1 MARLRFLAS
10 RRALVLAALVV
21 SGVAALL
28 WFAPSN
34 QYLFL
39 PDEARP
45 VAPLVKVPDEEP
57 LAGKGGIYMV
67 DILVRKANLL
77 ERLFPSLYDGAT
89 LVPAHAINP
98 FGVSEGQRRKT
109 SLGQMTRSQQVAA
122 AVALR
127 ALGYEVDA
135 TPTGA
140 EVLVVL
146 PGTPAA
152 GALEPGDVIV
162 RAKGRVVRLRG
173 DLLRIMTGHR
183 PGTPV
188 TFTVRSSGGLRHVT
202 LDTQADDDE
211 PSRAIVGIRV
221 DQAANIEL
229 PVKVRID
236 AGSVGGP
243 SAGLAFALD
252 IVDELG
258 REVDNGR
265 RIVVTGEL
273 DLDGTVGPIGGVKQK
288 TIGARAAGADVFIV
302 PEGNA
307 TEARRYAEDLEVV
320 PVETFSEALS
330 ALGAA
335 EAE

>member
-1 MARLRFLAS
+1 MARLRVLAS
-10 RRALVLAALVV
+10 PRALVLAALVV

-39 PDEARP
+39 PDKARP

-67 DILVRKANLL
+67 EILLRKANLL
-77 ERLFPSLYDGAT
+77 ERLFPSLHDGAT

-98 FGVSEGQRRKT
+98 FGVSEGQRRKIG
-109 SLGQMTRSQQVAA
+109 LGQMTRSQQVAA

-127 ALGYEVDA
+127 ELGYEVDA

-173 DLLRIMTGHR
+173 DLPRIMTGHR

-188 TFTVRSSGGLRHVT
+188 TFTVRRSGGLRRVT
-202 LDTQADDDE
+202 LGTQAGEVDG
-211 PSRAIVGIRV
+211 RAIVGIQV
-221 DQAANIEL
+221 GQAAEIDL

-236 AGSVGGP
+236 AGPVIGP

-258 REVDNGR
+258 HEVDNGR
-265 RIVVTGEL
+265 RVVVTGEL
-273 DLDGTVGPIGGVKQK
+273 DLDGNVGPIGGVKQK
-288 TIGARAAGADVFIV
+288 TIGAREAGADVFIV
-302 PEGNA
+302 PAGNA

-335 EAE
+335 EAD